1 MIQTG
6 AHKIEMTAGEKTWK
20 HMGVPLTAGAA
31 PELKEGTLFVPLR
44 EMAEIFEIKN
54 ILGDKDSGI
63 LLLSD

>member
-1 MIQTG
+1 
-6 AHKIEMTAGEKTWK
+6 
-20 HMGVPLTAGAA
+20 MGVPLTAGAA